1 MLLAAMESDGSADGE
16 VESLFNYTQQPA
28 CKRPKHK
35 TVSPK
40 QLAKSLRRR
49 WGLSASICKVLEGQ
63 YCPNWFT
70 TAIHFT
76 VLTHNLSLNNCYL
89 KKDTYDFFVALYWE
103 LTKLSYNRYF
113 LLLIEPQ
120 CHFVELFIWHQIFR
134 ALSCTCR
141 SMSVFKELRQVIC
154 NPFQSSPSSTYL
166 HLHLFLWFF
175 SLANCYFT
183 VSHFSVWK
191 RNITQATGTGNL
203 GMTNS

>member
-1 MLLAAMESDGSADGE
+1 M
-16 VESLFNYTQQPA
+16 ESLFNYTQQPA

-35 TVSPK
+35 IVSPK
-40 QLAKSLRRR
+40 QLAKSLRRC

-76 VLTHNLSLNNCYL
+76 ALTHNLSLNNCYL

-103 LTKLSYNRYF
+103 LTKLLYNRYF

-120 CHFVELFIWHQIFR
+120 CHFVEQFIWHQIFC

-154 NPFQSSPSSTYL
+154 NPFQSSPSFTILNIFTFTFVSL
-166 HLHLFLWFF
+166 VLIPGKLLFHCFQFF
-175 SLANCYFT
+175 CVEEKYHS
-183 VSHFSVWK
+183 SHGNWK
-191 RNITQATGTGNL
+191 FGDDKFLKIVKSQ
-203 GMTNS
+203 